1 MRQPPR
7 FIHTMIGRRNA
18 YIAARARN
26 AARRS
31 GWIAGIGSVAGVAVL
46 MALVL
51 VPRELD
57 RQLRQRIAALPV
69 APDSMPLVQRL
80 DSLRGQQRALERLLF
95 ASSDT
100 VVTVDSTP
108 RALVR
113 DTAGGQTTP
122 VNRAGASRDSAMID
136 LAARVTRARS
146 APLADSYRALA
157 QSPVLQ
163 RDPRVRSLI
172 DSIDT
177 VDREREAH
185 AALGGPGAR
194 YAALTT
200 HLMVLGQGLVRLAE
214 QRLARATLSP
224 INAAPSSAGIE
235 STSVSPADSSANP
248 VRQFELDS
256 TRQFAR
262 DSTRD
267 VLLSGV
273 AQQESVLVTVRLRAA
288 EHAARRAALE
298 QRLSI
303 EIPFFASLVA
313 ALAVGVAFG
322 YGVMLWRELR
332 RPTVGEA
339 SEIERLTDALVLR
352 HTRETATTV
361 VARRL
366 WRERRGIPR
375 IIDQKSDTF
384 VILHLALTGVGDVV
398 QRVDVLGADPVIAAA
413 VALGT
418 AAAATHESRAVLVV
432 EDSRR
437 TPVLARL
444 LHLASRPAMTAARY
458 GPTPPGASIHVVR
471 LDRDAHIDVRLAG
484 GDGTAPNDAAA
495 QEHQLALRYDLRL
508 HLADGAA
515 DAAATAGGGRDVI
528 LCVCQ
533 GSTPLRWLSR
543 ATKEARRRQQRV
555 RGIVLW
561 NRDVPTGS

>member
-1 MRQPPR
+1 M
-7 FIHTMIGRRNA
+7 
-18 YIAARARN
+18 
-26 AARRS
+26 
-31 GWIAGIGSVAGVAVL
+31 AGVAVL

-273 AQQESVLVTVRLRAA
+273 AQQESVLVAVRLRAA

-361 VARRL
+361 VTRRL

-515 DAAATAGGGRDVI
+515 NAAATTAARDVI
-528 LCVCQ
+528 LCVRQ

-561 NRDVPTGS
+561 SRDVPTGS